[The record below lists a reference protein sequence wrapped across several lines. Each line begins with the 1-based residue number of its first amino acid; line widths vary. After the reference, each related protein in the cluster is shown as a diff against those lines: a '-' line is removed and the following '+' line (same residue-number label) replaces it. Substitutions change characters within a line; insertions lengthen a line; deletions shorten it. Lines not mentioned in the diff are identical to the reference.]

1 MWSDIKTFLEIMMQE
16 TMLGVI
22 YNYHTLSEVSSFS
35 ALMSF
40 KTISL
45 LNSKKIFMFFPQ
57 VCTVKKE
64 MAAE

>member
-1 MWSDIKTFLEIMMQE
+1 MMQE